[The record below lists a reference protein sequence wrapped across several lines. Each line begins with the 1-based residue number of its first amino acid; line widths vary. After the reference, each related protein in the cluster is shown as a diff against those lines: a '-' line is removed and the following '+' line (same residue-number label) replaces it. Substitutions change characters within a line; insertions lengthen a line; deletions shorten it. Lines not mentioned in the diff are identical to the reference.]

1 MLDPAHF
8 NNLNYIKKEPLS
20 GSDSGLRYLMEA
32 VSRDEDTKV
41 LKVTVWPEPFGY
53 HATPEE
59 NKSVMEFPLNADGL
73 ADAVLWVNEQHP
85 RIVSLVK
92 DLL

>member
-20 GSDSGLRYLMEA
+20 GSDSGLRYLMES

-53 HATPEE
+53 HATPEDR
-59 NKSVMEFPLNADGL
+59 KSVMEFPLNADGL
-73 ADAVLWVNEQHP
+73 ADAVLWVNEQYP
-85 RIVSLVK
+85 RIVSMVE